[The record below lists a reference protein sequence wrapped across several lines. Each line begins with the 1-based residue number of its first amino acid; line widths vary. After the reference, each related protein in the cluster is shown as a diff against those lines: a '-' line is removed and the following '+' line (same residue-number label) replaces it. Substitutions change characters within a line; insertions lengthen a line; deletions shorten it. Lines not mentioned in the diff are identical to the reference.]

1 VVVSEDTILGGKK
14 FYHLTVEMTDQD
26 QGSRIQSTPPSPYV
40 EMSADQ
46 EWAPNNIAYQNSPE
60 AMSQSSPTW
69 EKAVRAAKPNVEH
82 LTPNLRACLVCQIQK
97 RKCDYGYPGQT
108 KNDKKSHSKN
118 LPCTREYH
126 ATRSRYLQDTDST
139 HNRLSTDGRERKEW

>member
-1 VVVSEDTILGGKK
+1 VKIRFWAGKK
-14 FYHLTVEMTDQD
+14 LYHLTVEMTDQD
-26 QGSRIQSTPPSPYV
+26 EGSQMQSTPPSPSV
-40 EMSADQ
+40 KMLADQ
-46 EWAPNNIAYQNSPE
+46 EWAPDNIAYQNSPG

-69 EKAVRAAKPNVEH
+69 ERAVRAAKPNVEH
-82 LTPNLRACLVCQIQK
+82 LTPKLRACLLCQIQK

-108 KNDKKSHSKN
+108 QNGTKPHSKN
-118 LPCTREYH
+118 LPCTREYL